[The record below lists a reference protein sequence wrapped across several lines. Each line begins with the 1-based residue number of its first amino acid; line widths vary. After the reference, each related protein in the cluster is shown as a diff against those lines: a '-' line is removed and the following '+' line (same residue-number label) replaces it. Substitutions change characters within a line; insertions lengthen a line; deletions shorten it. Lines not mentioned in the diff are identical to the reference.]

1 MKTIKQIYQADYRIK
16 GSKFHGFLCPAEDA
30 DAADMALG
38 DIKNEHP
45 TATHHC
51 YAWRINPNDTIEF
64 DQDDGE
70 PGGTAGLPIL
80 NAMKSAE
87 LMNAIL
93 IVVRYYGG
101 TKLGKTGLIDAYGHT
116 AKLCIESADLKP
128 LVPIRKFKI
137 TYGYASQ
144 SIINKL
150 KNDFTWIE
158 LDARY
163 LENVTLTCGCPKE
176 EAARFEK
183 IILSQQHLFE
193 DVEVLEESW
202 IIRS

>member
-1 MKTIKQIYQADYRIK
+1 MFTIKQIYKADYRIK
-16 GSKFHGFLCPAEDA
+16 GSKFHGFLCPAA
-30 DAADMALG
+30 DTGTAGQAL
-38 DIKNEHP
+38 DKIKDEHP

-51 YAWRINPNDTIEF
+51 YAWRINPNDVVEF

-80 NAMKSAE
+80 NAMKSAD

-101 TKLGKTGLIDAYGHT
+101 TKLGKAGLIDAYGHT
-116 AKLCIESADLKP
+116 GELCIESADLKP
-128 LVPIRKFKI
+128 LVPIQKFKI
-137 TYGYASQ
+137 TYDYSRQ

-158 LDARY
+158 IDASY
-163 LENVTLTCGCPKE
+163 LQNVTVTCGCPKE

-183 IILSQQHLFE
+183 SLLSRQHHFD

-202 IIRS
+202 VIRS